1 MTKGYLM
8 GATVVLQLVVP
19 VVSRLPVVYGQGV
32 VSTLAQRTKWYYG
45 RGGYPKCGQ
54 S

>member
-8 GATVVLQLVVP
+8 GTSVVLQLV

-32 VSTLAQRTKWYYG
+32 VPWPGERNGMAEVDV
-45 RGGYPKCGQ
+45 PKCGQ